1 MKGGSRKI
9 NISQWY
15 ERFSDVGLE
24 YGPTFRRLSDVKFY
38 RDTDTVYANIALT
51 PTTDTVEGGES
62 HYPVHPA
69 TLDSCLQLA
78 LIACHSGQVEN
89 MRQAFVPIHLDQV
102 SIYTPSKI
110 DLVELHGHGLAIGE
124 VRGLRGLYG
133 TSQLFS
139 RSGTALM
146 NIKEVRCISYDGGST
161 SLQTM
166 ELSREPYLRLV
177 WKPDIDAFSNGLVS
191 TRFQSQI
198 NLTPPSPIHVKYHQL
213 ATYMLVEFSIAH
225 QDMFRQNHVKD
236 LRMFLSW
243 LKQCVAYAKAG
254 TLRYG
259 SHAFAAPRH
268 VRAAVIEKI
277 ATELDDVLEVKLLR
291 MVFETLPRM
300 FSNKSSFSWP
310 RLEDD
315 KIVEICASGI
325 TLSAAYPHLLRLID
339 LLAHK
344 NPSMRIL
351 EIGAGSVRA
360 TRSVLDTLAG
370 ATKFKRYKSYV
381 YTDVSS
387 TCLSIAESSFSAYG
401 GMIYR
406 TLNIGRD
413 PSSQGFEPEFDLI
426 IASQGLHEVG
436 SSTECIQNVRRL
448 LKTGGKVLFAVLKEA
463 YLGTGLILGTLN
475 GYWKSVGDDGTA
487 SPRRDMGWWDAALSM
502 NGFSGIGIT
511 LDDVG
516 TPSQSSHL

>member
-24 YGPTFRRLSDVKFY
+24 YGPTFRRLSDLKFY
-38 RDTDTVYANIALT
+38 RDTDTVCANIALT
-51 PTTDTVEGGES
+51 PTTGTVEGGES
-62 HYPVHPA
+62 HYPIHPA

-78 LIACHSGQVEN
+78 LIACHSGQVEDL
-89 MRQAFVPIHLDQV
+89 RQAFVPIHLDRV

-110 DLVELHGHGLAIGE
+110 DQVELHGYGLAIGE
-124 VRGLRGLYG
+124 ARGLRGLYC

-161 SLQTM
+161 SFQIM

-177 WKPDIDAFSNGLVS
+177 WKLDIDALSKGLVS
-191 TRFQSQI
+191 TRFQSEI
-198 NLTPPSPIHVKYHQL
+198 NSTPLSPIHVKYHRL
-213 ATYMLVEFSIAH
+213 ATYMFVDFSIAH
-225 QDMFRQNHVKD
+225 QAMFRQSHGKD
-236 LRMFLSW
+236 IQMFLNW
-243 LKQCVAYAKAG
+243 MKQCVACAKAG

-259 SHAFAAPRH
+259 SQAFAAPSH
-268 VRAAVIEKI
+268 VRAAVIEEI
-277 ATELDDVLEVKLLR
+277 AAELDDILEVKLLR

-300 FSNKSSFSWP
+300 LSNKSSFSWP
-310 RLEDD
+310 LLEDD
-315 KIVEICASGI
+315 KLVEICASGI
-325 TLSAAYPHLLRLID
+325 TLSVAYPHLLPIID

-351 EIGAGSVRA
+351 EIGASSVRA
-360 TRSVLDTLAG
+360 TRSGLETLAG

-387 TCLSIAESSFSAYG
+387 TCLSIAESAFSAYG
-401 GMIYR
+401 GMMYR
-406 TLNIGRD
+406 TLDIGKD

-448 LKTGGKVLFAVLKEA
+448 LKIGGKLLFVALKEA
-463 YLGTGLILGTLN
+463 YIGTGMILGTLN

-487 SPRRDMGWWDAALSM
+487 SPRRDMGWRDAALSR
-502 NGFSGIGIT
+502 NGFSGVGIT
-511 LDDVG
+511 LDNVG
-516 TPSQSSHL
+516 TPSQSSD